1 MSFAFN
7 PLSRY
12 AALGSRAQAKGTG
25 AAKHHQEGLS
35 ISPECAVSRGSDL
48 QTAVA
53 LLLLGLGFLV
63 VSSLFIT
70 TLVNLILA

>member
-7 PLSRY
+7 PPSRS
-12 AALGSRAQAKGTG
+12 AAQ
-25 AAKHHQEGLS
+25 HHQEGLS
-35 ISPECAVSRGSDL
+35 ISPECPVSRRSEVLTAVS
-48 QTAVA
+48 

-70 TLVNLILA
+70 TLVI